1 MADIITP
8 LQSARNN
15 SAAFPNS
22 VVLVQNSYGVSQL
35 TAPTKLKTLLT

>member
-15 SAAFPNS
+15 SAAFPGS
-22 VVLVQNSYGVSQL
+22 GVLIQNSYGVSDL
-35 TAPTKLKTLLT
+35 